1 MQQTKQKSAATRN
14 KSIIVTICYFIQFLF
29 HSFYFKTRTFA
40 RLFHEKKRNIHL
52 IITSCVFLRGFF
64 HAQFRCEM
72 NMPF

>member
-40 RLFHEKKRNIHL
+40 RLFHDLKMQYSL
-52 IITSCVFLRGFF
+52 YLLLRVCSYEDFSMRSF
-64 HAQFRCEM
+64 AVR
-72 NMPF
+72 